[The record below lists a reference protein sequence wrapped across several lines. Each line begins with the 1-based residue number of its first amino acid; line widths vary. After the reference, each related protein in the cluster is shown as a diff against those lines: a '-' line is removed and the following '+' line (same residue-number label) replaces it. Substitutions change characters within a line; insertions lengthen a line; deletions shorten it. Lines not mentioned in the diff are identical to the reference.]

1 MSATEL
7 EAKRWQAAV
16 DAALG
21 NNDLDVLIGG
31 FRFTD
36 HGDEVEVQPEA
47 EWERLTLAQ
56 QDALIAQYERATARD
71 RALAAMLADPL
82 DTLPGE
88 RAYDAWKAGRAPL
101 GAA

>member
-1 MSATEL
+1 MA
-7 EAKRWQAAV
+7 R
-16 DAALG
+16 DARG
-21 NNDLDVLIGG
+21 RVQRCGVLIGG

-56 QDALIAQYERATARD
+56 QDALIAEYERATARD